1 MSILDVTP
9 LKPGAEKSESPLQNA
24 NRASRGVFD
33 TSTLM
38 VARKNQVSSSPV
50 KSSPC
55 HVKGNDCEPSQND
68 ACKNKDLKSARKCSQ
83 SKDSPISDQF
93 HDRMLGSLACKEKSA
108 ISEDCI
114 TEKPEGSKRKGD
126 LEFET
131 QLEMAL
137 SATAVGINESNGGS
151 NGKELF
157 RGLSNISSPLKRM
170 KRIKI
175 EESPTFSQGISTAV
189 GSRKIGAPLCW
200 AEVFCTGENLTG
212 KWVHID
218 AINTIIDGEEKV
230 EAAAAACK
238 KSLRY
243 VVAFSGNGAK
253 DVTRRFAFFAFFHF
267 CSGCLLP
274 FLPLIGTSVGWF

>member
-1 MSILDVTP
+1 MAP
-9 LKPGAEKSESPLQNA
+9 LKPGADKSESAIQNA
-24 NRASRGVFD
+24 NRASGGIFD
-33 TSTLM
+33 NSTLM

-50 KSSPC
+50 KSSSC
-55 HVKGNDCEPSQND
+55 HVKGNVCEPSQNK
-68 ACKNKDLKSARKCSQ
+68 ACTNKDLKSTRKTAQ
-83 SKDSPISDQF
+83 SNDSPISDQLN
-93 HDRMLGSLACKEKSA
+93 DRMLDSLACKEQFA

-114 TEKPEGSKRKGD
+114 TDKPEGSKRKGD
-126 LEFET
+126 LEFKM

-151 NGKELF
+151 NVKELF
-157 RGLSNISSPLKRM
+157 SESSSFSSPLKRV

-175 EESPTFSQGISTAV
+175 EESPTPSQGISTAV
-189 GSRKIGAPLCW
+189 GSRKIGAPLYW

-218 AINTIIDGEEKV
+218 AINAIIDGEEKV

-238 KSLRY
+238 TSLRY

-253 DVTRRFAFFAFFHF
+253 DVTRRFAFSTFFT
-267 CSGCLLP
+267 SALNVYKRSYLL
-274 FLPLIGTSVGWF
+274 IET